1 VVIVRDDERR
11 QRRQE
16 DPVTSTETRPALKT
30 FDLAGDPLLAE
41 GSSMRLLAET
51 PEFWMHLKIYSTG
64 GENGLHAHVDEDHAF
79 VVLQGQATY
88 VDGDG
93 AEHVVNPYE
102 GVLVPK
108 GALYRFQSSGDENL
122 VLLRVGTSQKGIE
135 SVANRTGAD
144 GEPRPAHAPENIT
157 GAVDPVPVAGQFF
170 GPK

>member
-1 VVIVRDDERR
+1 M
-11 QRRQE
+11 
-16 DPVTSTETRPALKT
+16 TSIETRPALET
-30 FDLAGDPLLAE
+30 FSLGGDPLLSE
-41 GSSMRLLAET
+41 GSSMRLLAQT
-51 PEFWMHLKIYSTG
+51 DEFWMHLKIYSTG
-64 GENGLHAHVDEDHAF
+64 GENGLHAHTDEDHAF

-93 AEHVVNPYE
+93 TERVVNRYE

-144 GEPRPAHAPENIT
+144 GSSRPAHAPENIT
-157 GAVDPVPVAGQFF
+157 GAVEPVSVPGRFF
-170 GPK
+170 AVD